1 MGRSKSPRVLK
12 SRSRGCFAYHCKA
25 GILHD
30 HDRRYRLTQGTG
42 HALDSERMESSLQ
55 ATDHSCN
62 IGHTSAA
69 SLPCC
74 GRFFGQ
80 EGWPS
85 STVVRGV
92 PSKEDDQSALID
104 VLQDWKSAHYQELV
118 GEEPFLSPLL
128 QHLSAL
134 CMAGF
139 RIAARLLS
147 VPQGWLLLSDW
158 GGLAADRPPCVE
170 V

>member
-69 SLPCC
+69 LLPCC

-128 QHLSAL
+128 QHLS
-134 CMAGF
+134 
-139 RIAARLLS
+139 
-147 VPQGWLLLSDW
+147 VPVHGRFPYRGTTAVCPS
-158 GGLAADRPPCVE
+158 GLAPVE
-170 V
+170 RLGWPGS